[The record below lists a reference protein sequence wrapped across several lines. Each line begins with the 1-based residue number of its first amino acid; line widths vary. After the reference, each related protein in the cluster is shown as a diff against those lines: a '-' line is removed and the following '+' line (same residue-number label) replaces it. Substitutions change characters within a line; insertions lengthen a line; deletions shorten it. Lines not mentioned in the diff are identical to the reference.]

1 MITYFSYDSTKSNKM
16 IKQDQ
21 NLIFECIYIDLTT
34 KKVVH
39 IMTIIPNLH
48 IYFFNQTK
56 IIKLR
61 HTTENRVKVLL
72 CQRQQL
78 YKSYN
83 ANNVI
88 KQWLNSFI
96 HLCQKMFYFLVGRC
110 FTVSGHR
117 KKFYCLNK
125 ALTIS

>member
-72 CQRQQL
+72 
-78 YKSYN
+78 
-83 ANNVI
+83 
-88 KQWLNSFI
+88 
-96 HLCQKMFYFLVGRC
+96 
-110 FTVSGHR
+110 
-117 KKFYCLNK
+117 
-125 ALTIS
+125 